1 MEAALR
7 RDLPIITTP
16 HAQARLTSKGP
27 QDSFTR
33 VFALDVFQQ
42 MMVSIGSA
50 GQRQPRIRVTAMPGQ
65 HVPNKPLQ
73 MLNEMLQAVGAFHFP
88 FHPKAR
94 VGG

>member
-1 MEAALR
+1 MEASLR

-16 HAQARLTSKGP
+16 HAQSRLTSKGP

-50 GQRQPRIRVTAMPGQ
+50 GQKQPRIRVTAMPGQ
-65 HVPNKPLQ
+65 HVPNTKPLQ
-73 MLNEMLQAVGAFHFP
+73 KLNELIQAVGVFLSP
-88 FHPKAR
+88 QR
-94 VGG
+94 Q